1 MPLWLQVLLQV
12 VFIAIIFLFVYNQ
25 LKIHIL
31 YKFHPNRWIILLL
44 SLVAFFLPIII
55 ATYFRYN
62 LNGSV
67 WQYISSAVF
76 LVLFL
81 WFVDLRSGA
90 IYDVKGSRKEKNI
103 EIRPKAKPNRV
114 KHNKSKK

>member
-44 SLVAFFLPIII
+44 SIVAFLVPTII
-55 ATYFRYN
+55 AAYFRYN

-67 WQYISSAVF
+67 WQYISSAAF

-90 IYDVKGSRKEKNI
+90 IYDVKGSQKEKDI
-103 EIRPKAKPNRV
+103 KIKPKAKPNRA
-114 KHNKSKK
+114 KHNKNKK

>member
-12 VFIAIIFLFVYNQ
+12 AFIAIIFLFVYNQ
-25 LKIHIL
+25 LKIRIL

-44 SLVAFFLPIII
+44 SIAAFFLPTII
-55 ATYFRYN
+55 AAYFRYN

-90 IYDVKGSRKEKNI
+90 IYNVKGSQKENNI
-103 EIRPKAKPNRV
+103 KIKPKAKPNRA
-114 KHNKSKK
+114 KHNKNKK